1 MKITDTKQQNKK
13 ALYEI
18 LHVDVLKAEYASA
31 MSAMSFLGAQNL
43 DGMPHGTGVG
53 NPTLQK
59 AMKLTD
65 MENTK
70 NWIMAIE
77 AMEETLNEK
86 QKIFLGFRRRAEK
99 EGVRPGSNGGRPAWV
114 PYVQSHYNEWYF
126 ERFGASICI
135 GRETLQ
141 AWQSKIVDKTV
152 RFAIYYGCFPM

>member
-53 NPTLQK
+53 NPTMQK

-65 MENTK
+65 IENKK
-70 NWIMAIE
+70 NWILAIE
-77 AMEETLNEK
+77 GMEETLNEK
-86 QKIFLGFRRRAEK
+86 QKAFLAFRRKAEHISEVHRVK
-99 EGVRPGSNGGRPAWV
+99 GRPSWIA
-114 PYVQSHYNEWYF
+114 YVQSAYNEWYYSK
-126 ERFGASICI
+126 FGTAICI
-135 GRETLQ
+135 SKDTLQ
-141 AWQSKIVDKTV
+141 VWQTKIVDKTV
-152 RFAIYYGCFPM
+152 RLAIYYGCFPL